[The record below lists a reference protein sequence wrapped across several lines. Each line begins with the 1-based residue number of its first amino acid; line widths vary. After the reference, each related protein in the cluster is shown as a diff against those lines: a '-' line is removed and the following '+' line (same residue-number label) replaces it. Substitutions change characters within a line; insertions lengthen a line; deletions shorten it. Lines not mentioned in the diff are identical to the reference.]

1 MDTKE
6 IETLL
11 KEELSLA
18 EVHVKGD
25 GSHYSV
31 IAVSDAFAEMS
42 RVKRQQA
49 VYAPLNALIADGTL
63 HAVSIKTY
71 TEKDWQRERLL
82 NVPQ

>member
-11 KEELSLA
+11 KEQLALA

-31 IAVSDAFAEMS
+31 IAVSDAFADMS
-42 RVKRQQA
+42 RVKRQQV
-49 VYAPLNALIADGTL
+49 VYAPLNALIANGTL

-82 NVPQ
+82 NLPQ

>member
-11 KEELSLA
+11 KEQLSLA

-31 IAVSDAFAEMS
+31 IAVSDAFADMS

-49 VYAPLNALIADGTL
+49 VYAPLNALIANGTL

-82 NVPQ
+82 NMPQ